1 MDGRIITE
9 KRKEKGLTQDA
20 LGAMLGI
27 SGKAVSKW
35 ERGLAQPDGAHM
47 AQLIVLLGLP
57 IEQATEQAV
66 EQAVDQAKPRPLF
79 LSAVRKEFFRIF
91 AVSAMIAACICYL
104 MGTIALGST
113 VVSLG
118 FAAALFC
125 FDTMIR
131 GK

>member
-1 MDGRIITE
+1 MDGKMIAE

-47 AQLIVLLGLP
+47 AHLIDLLGLP
-57 IEQATEQAV
+57 V
-66 EQAVDQAKPRPLF
+66 EQEIAESESPSTF
-79 LSAVRKEFFRIF
+79 LSTVRNELLRILSVGSIIAVCICNLTEMISTDST
-91 AVSAMIAACICYL
+91 AVSI
-104 MGTIALGST
+104 
-113 VVSLG
+113 G
-118 FAAALFC
+118 FLTSVFG

-131 GK
+131 EK